1 MSATGVDR
9 PAKRI
14 LVVDDEAPLR
24 ALIGEIL
31 IRGGFRVEFAEN
43 GQTAVQKIKTS
54 PPDLVTLDL
63 MMPGMTGW
71 EVIEQ
76 VRTLANAPPVVL
88 VSGSTD
94 VLRERHPLRECVA
107 GVVYK
112 PFHPRELVATCEK
125 VLREKEKP
133 GVPVV
138 VERRLMPRRELIM
151 DVGVGSTGSPMVVGK
166 LAHVSQGGAELH
178 LRGPLNAGQVVRL
191 AMRLPG
197 RSSPLVIEG
206 QIQSCDAGGDSGDL
220 VYGISFLNV
229 ASDVHDALRELT
241 EPEGGGTRPA
251 RSAG

>member
-1 MSATGVDR
+1 MSTSTDR
-9 PAKRI
+9 PGKRI

-43 GQTAVQKIKTS
+43 GASAVQKIKNG

-63 MMPGMTGW
+63 MMPGMSGW
-71 EVIEQ
+71 DVIEQ
-76 VRTLANAPPVVL
+76 VRVLPNAPPIVL

-112 PFHPRELVATCEK
+112 PFHPRELVATCDK

-151 DVGVGSTGSPMVVGK
+151 DVGVGATGNPMVVGK

-197 RSSPLVIEG
+197 RSAPLVIEG
-206 QIQSCDAGGDSGDL
+206 QIQSCDAGADSGDL
-220 VYGISFLNV
+220 IYGISFLNV
-229 ASDVHDALRELT
+229 AAEVNEALQELT
-241 EPEGGGTRPA
+241 APEGQPRPP
-251 RSAG
+251 RSTA

>member
-1 MSATGVDR
+1 MSATATEK

-14 LVVDDEAPLR
+14 LIVDDEAPLR

-31 IRGGFRVEFAEN
+31 MRGGFRVEFAES
-43 GQTAVQKIKTS
+43 GHVAIQKVKTS
-54 PPDLVTLDL
+54 PPDLMTLDL
-63 MMPGMTGW
+63 MMPGITGW

-76 VRTLANAPPVVL
+76 IRGLANAPPVVL

-151 DVGVGSTGSPMVVGK
+151 DVGVGSIGAPMVVGK
-166 LAHVSQGGAELH
+166 LAHVSQSGAQLH
-178 LRGPLNAGQVVRL
+178 LRGPLNSGQVVRL

-197 RSSPLVIEG
+197 RPGPLIVEG
-206 QIQSCDAGGDSGDL
+206 QIQSCDAGGGEGDL
-220 VYGISFLNV
+220 VYGISFGNLP
-229 ASDVHDALRELT
+229 ADVQAALRELI
-241 EPEGGGTRPA
+241 EPEPQASR
-251 RSAG
+251 

>member
-1 MSATGVDR
+1 MSATSAEKPV
-9 PAKRI
+9 KRI

-31 IRGGFRVEFAEN
+31 VRDGFRVEFAEN
-43 GQTAVQKIKTS
+43 GPSAVQKVQSS
-54 PPDLVTLDL
+54 PPDLMTLDL

-71 EVIEQ
+71 EVIER
-76 VRTLANAPPVVL
+76 VRGIPDAPPIIL

-112 PFHPRELVATCEK
+112 PFHPRELVATCLK
-125 VLREKEKP
+125 VLREKEAP

-138 VERRLMPRRELIM
+138 VERRVLPRRELIM
-151 DVGVGSTGSPMVVGK
+151 DVGVGSTGAPMVVGK

-178 LRGPLNAGQVVRL
+178 LRGPLNTGQVIKL

-197 RSSPLVIEG
+197 RSGPLVLEG
-206 QIQSCDAGGDSGDL
+206 EIQSCDTGADSGDL
-220 VYGISFLNV
+220 VYGISFRNLAREV
-229 ASDVHDALRELT
+229 QTALKELI
-241 EPEGGGTRPA
+241 EPEPKPPLA
-251 RSAG
+251 

>member
-1 MSATGVDR
+1 MSTDAEK
-9 PAKRI
+9 PAAAKRI
-14 LVVDDEAPLR
+14 LIVDDEAPLR

-31 IRGGFRVEFAEN
+31 VRGGFRVEFAEN
-43 GQTAVQKIKTS
+43 GTAAVQKVKSS
-54 PPDLVTLDL
+54 PPDLMTLDL
-63 MMPGMTGW
+63 MMPGLSGW

-76 VRTLANAPPVVL
+76 LRTFANAPPVIL

-138 VERRLMPRRELIM
+138 VERRIMPRRELIM
-151 DVGVGSTGSPMVVGK
+151 DVGVGSTGAPMVVGK

-178 LRGPLNAGQVVRL
+178 LRGPLNSGQVIKL

-197 RSSPLVIEG
+197 RPGPIVLEG
-206 QIQSCDAGGDSGDL
+206 QIQSCDTGGNTGDL
-220 VYGISFLNV
+220 VYGIQFLNLG
-229 ASDVHDALRELT
+229 SDVQEALKELI
-241 EPEGGGTRPA
+241 EPEPRA
-251 RSAG
+251 S

>member
-1 MSATGVDR
+1 MSATPGDR
-9 PAKRI
+9 AKRI

-31 IRGGFRVEFAEN
+31 VRGGFRVEFAEN
-43 GQTAVQKIKTS
+43 GQAAVQKVKSS
-54 PPDLVTLDL
+54 PPDLMTLDL
-63 MMPGMTGW
+63 MMPGMSGW

-125 VLREKEKP
+125 VLREKDKP

-138 VERRLMPRRELIM
+138 VERRLMPRRDLIM
-151 DVGVGSTGSPMVVGK
+151 DVGVGSVGSPMVVGK
-166 LAHVSQGGAELH
+166 LAHLSRAGAELH

-197 RSSPLVIEG
+197 RPAPLVVEG
-206 QIQSCDAGGDSGDL
+206 QIQSCDAGGETGDL
-220 VYGISFLNV
+220 VYGISFLNI
-229 ASDVHDALRELT
+229 ANDTQDALTELT
-241 EPEGGGTRPA
+241 QPEGGKGKEPK
-251 RSAG
+251 SSS

>member
-1 MSATGVDR
+1 MSSTVDK
-9 PAKRI
+9 PVSKRI

-31 IRGGFRVEFAEN
+31 VRGGFRVEFAESGN
-43 GQTAVQKIKTS
+43 AALQKVRSS
-54 PPDLVTLDL
+54 PPDLMTLDL

-76 VRTLANAPPVVL
+76 IRSFPNAPPVIL

-138 VERRLMPRRELIM
+138 VERRIMPRRELIM
-151 DVGVGSTGSPMVVGK
+151 DVGVGSTSSPMVVGK

-178 LRGPLNAGQVVRL
+178 LRGPLNSGQVVRL
-191 AMRLPG
+191 AMRVPG
-197 RSSPLVIEG
+197 RSGPLVVEG
-206 QIQSCDAGGDSGDL
+206 QIQSCDAGAESGDL
-220 VYGISFLNV
+220 VYGISFINT
-229 ASDVHDALRELT
+229 AADVQDALKELI
-241 EPEGGGTRPA
+241 EPSPRNG
-251 RSAG
+251 SH

>member
-1 MSATGVDR
+1 MSATASDR
-9 PAKRI
+9 PVKRI

-31 IRGGFRVEFAEN
+31 IRAGFRVEFAEN
-43 GQTAVQKIKTS
+43 GQAAVGKVKS
-54 PPDLVTLDL
+54 SAPDLLTLDL

-76 VRTLANAPPVVL
+76 IRTMSDAPPVVL

-151 DVGVGSTGSPMVVGK
+151 DVGVGAHGSPMVVGK

-191 AMRLPG
+191 AMRVPG
-197 RSSPLVIEG
+197 RAAPLVLEG
-206 QIQSCDAGGDSGDL
+206 QIQSCDAGGETGDL
-220 VYGISFLNV
+220 VYGISFLNLG
-229 ASDVHDALRELT
+229 AEVHDALKELT
-241 EPEGGGTRPA
+241 EPEIKPQG
-251 RSAG
+251 